1 MTDKELQRLSRRE
14 LLEMLVLLTEENDAL
29 KQRLQEAEA
38 QLADRQIR
46 IANAGSIAEA
56 ALQISGVLEAAET
69 AAQQYL
75 ENVRRLSEEG

>member
-1 MTDKELQRLSRRE
+1 MTDKVLQRLSRRE